1 MINLDIILWWLAII
15 NVLSVAV
22 CIFDKLQAKRGGW
35 RVSEKALFTVSLLG
49 GALGMYITMRII
61 RHKTRHR
68 RFMIGLPLIIV
79 LQIILCYIFIDSG
92 AYLV

>member
-35 RVSEKALFTVSLLG
+35 RISEKALFTLSLLG
-49 GALGMYITMRII
+49 GAVGMYITMRII
-61 RHKTRHR
+61 RHKTRHW

-79 LQIILCYIFIDSG
+79 LHIILCYVFIDSG
-92 AYLV
+92 VYLV